1 MAPARS
7 SPSSNGRGPAQLT
20 YTSHALDVMERRGIR
35 PEWVERAV
43 AAPERRVRD
52 PYDRSLERFFR
63 RITESDGKVLRVVV
77 NTESDPWRVVSTF
90 FDSAMRGG
98 L

>member
-1 MAPARS
+1 M
-7 SPSSNGRGPAQLT
+7 T

-43 AAPERRVRD
+43 NAPERRVRD
-52 PYDRSLERFFR
+52 PYDWTLERFFS